1 MFFIIKTV
9 FSLKGVQLKR
19 LYMFLHN
26 KNQHLRS
33 DVDFLIYPLI
43 PLYFI

>member
-1 MFFIIKTV
+1 MFFIIKTE
-9 FSLKGVQLKR
+9 FSIKGVQLKR
-19 LYMFLHN
+19 LYMFPHN